1 MVYYRN
7 LKSRSIEDILNRASQ
22 DAENWNKEERKALQT
37 IAKGLQ
43 TRNELNKKEEEICME
58 WPDDTEERLDA
69 IQLQKENLSK
79 RISWWEL
86 QGNQGMALRDNK
98 QSFAF
103 KVVGY
108 DDHEGYF
115 TPGVGLFDC

>member
-1 MVYYRN
+1 MVFYKN
-7 LKSRSIEDILNRASQ
+7 LESRSIEGILLHASN
-22 DAENWNKEERKALQT
+22 DVENWSEEERKALQT